1 MGTVF
6 FDRKDSCHVSQS
18 HIALILQPGS
28 QKIQIFFL
36 SLLAVFVFPKQAV
49 PLINQNHKRMSGMRI
64 DIFHHLD
71 QAFLITKTYLM
82 ICIQQIKNQKL
93 LNSLQ
98 HFIYILRSA

>member
-1 MGTVF
+1 
-6 FDRKDSCHVSQS
+6 
-18 HIALILQPGS
+18 
-28 QKIQIFFL
+28 
-36 SLLAVFVFPKQAV
+36 
-49 PLINQNHKRMSGMRI
+49 MRI

-93 LNSLQ
+93 LNLLQ